1 MRRVNVLKT
10 NRKHQ
15 KGDRE
20 QEMETG
26 RKRGGEE
33 REEVVLGIKV
43 VKVIYRCA
51 LETSLLER

>member
-15 KGDRE
+15 KQDRA
-20 QEMETG
+20 QEMETE

-43 VKVIYRCA
+43 VKII
-51 LETSLLER
+51 

>member
-43 VKVIYRCA
+43 VKII
-51 LETSLLER
+51 

>member
-15 KGDRE
+15 KQDRE
-20 QEMETG
+20 QEIKTE